1 MGKADK
7 RGGAVVEESVLG
19 SPARPGSVER
29 VVKRVGNWFNWV
41 AVGALLAMFGVITID
56 ILSSKIL
63 NRPITATVDIASLLA
78 AILAAFAVSETIL
91 AGRHIEVEFIVTSL
105 PPRVRRGFNVFASTL
120 SLLFFLLLVWRCFVY
135 ASDLRVSGEASL
147 TQHIPLAP
155 IVYGIGIAF
164 VPAVLIYAVQV
175 WKDMR
180 EIR

>member
-1 MGKADK
+1 MDK
-7 RGGAVVEESVLG
+7 EDKSGGAVVEETVLG
-19 SPARPGSVER
+19 SSARPGSVDR
-29 VVKRVGNWFNWV
+29 VLKRVGNWFNWV
-41 AVGALLAMFGVITID
+41 AVGALLAMFGMITID

-78 AILAAFAVSETIL
+78 AILAAYAVSETIL
-91 AGRHIEVEFIVTSL
+91 AGRHIEVEFIVGSL

-120 SLLFFLLLVWRCFVY
+120 SLFFFVLLVWRCFVY
-135 ASDLRVSGEASL
+135 AGDLRVSGEASL

-164 VPAVLIYAVQV
+164 IPAVVIYAVQV

-180 EIR
+180 ETR